1 MAQVVEP
8 HPRQV
13 LHSGHHVVEIVS
25 EAVRQSRFPV
35 LATAHQGIAG
45 LANTDLQQRLC
56 LFPLQAAQLFDR
68 EAGNVVDVPTGP
80 RYAVAS
86 RNLNVS

>member
-13 LHSGHHVVEIVS
+13 LHSGHHVVES
-25 EAVRQSRFPV
+25 LVRLFGNLGSPS

>member
-1 MAQVVEP
+1 MEA

-13 LHSGHHVVEIVS
+13 LHFGHHVVEIVG
-25 EAVRQSRFPV
+25 EAVRQSRFPI
-35 LATAHQGIAG
+35 LAAAHQGIAG
-45 LANTDLQQRLC
+45 LANTDLEQRLC